1 MDEKSD
7 RLRQQF
13 SLFQEKEKYNLISY
27 LLIRD
32 TLATLRE
39 ERECMLK
46 LFNTLTREKEV
57 FKPLKDKIVT
67 MYNCGLTVYDYATIG
82 NLRTFTFEDVLRR
95 YLEYKGYAVEQVMN
109 FTDVGHMFEDV
120 DIGEDKME
128 AAMQREKKDPWA
140 IADYYIKAFM
150 EDAREIGFEEPMV
163 RPRATDH
170 IPEMIALV
178 EKITENG
185 YAYVVN
191 GSVYYDVGKFKDYGK
206 LSGNTVERLKA
217 GAGGTAEF
225 NPDKKSQF
233 DFALWINDSKHI
245 MNWKSPWCEK
255 GYPGWHI
262 ECSAMSMKYLG
273 ETIDIHTGGV
283 DNLFPH
289 HENEIAQSEAATG
302 KKFVQY
308 WMHAEHLLVDGRRMG
323 KSLGNYYTLKDLLA
337 KGFDVKAVR
346 YLLLSTHYRQQLN
359 FTFEGLEAAKNAVE
373 RLNNFMCKLIEANGK
388 GSGEATKQLM
398 SRARESFE
406 IAMDDDLNI
415 SMALAAMYDLV
426 REVNNLL
433 GSNMLNKDEAHEV
446 YELMMGF
453 DKVLGVMTPV
463 KEERLSEKAQKLIA
477 LREEARKAKD
487 WATADQIRQQL
498 RAMDVIVEDSPQGLK
513 WKIEKCRSV

>member
-1 MDEKSD
+1 
-7 RLRQQF
+7 
-13 SLFQEKEKYNLISY
+13 
-27 LLIRD
+27 
-32 TLATLRE
+32 
-39 ERECMLK
+39 MLK
-46 LFNTLTREKEV
+46 LFNTLTREKEI

-67 MYNCGLTVYDYATIG
+67 VYNCGLTVYDYATLG

-95 YLEYKGYAVEQVMN
+95 YLEYKGYVVKQVMN

-140 IADYYIKAFM
+140 IADYYIRAFM
-150 EDAREIGFEEPMV
+150 EDAREIGFEEPML

-170 IPEMIALV
+170 IREMIALV
-178 EKITENG
+178 QRIIENG

-191 GSVYYDVGKFKDYGK
+191 GSVYYDVAKFKDYGK

-217 GAGGTAEF
+217 GAGGTAEH

-233 DFALWINDSKHI
+233 DFALWINDPKHI

-302 KKFVQY
+302 KKFVEY
-308 WMHAEHLLVDGRRMG
+308 WMHAEHLLVEGRRMG

-337 KGFDVKAVR
+337 KGFEAKAVR

-359 FTFEGLEAAKNAVE
+359 FTFEGLDAAKSAVD
-373 RLNNFMCKLIEANGK
+373 RLNNFMCRLTETDGKACGQAINKLINK
-388 GSGEATKQLM
+388 
-398 SRARESFE
+398 AREDFE
-406 IAMDDDLNI
+406 AAMDDDLNV
-415 SMALAAMYDLV
+415 SMALAALFDFV

-433 GSNMLNKDEAHEV
+433 SSNTLSKDEARDV
-446 YELMMGF
+446 YMLMLGF
-453 DKVLGVMTPV
+453 DKVLGVTTPA
-463 KEERLSEKAQKLIA
+463 KEELLSEEAQKLVG
-477 LREEARKAKD
+477 LREEARKARD
-487 WATADQIRQQL
+487 WKTADEIRMQL
-498 RAMDVIVEDSPQGLK
+498 RAMGVIIEDTPRGLR
-513 WKIEKCRSV
+513 WKIEKC